1 MAVLADGDIPFLWGT
16 YTPED
21 IAALPP
27 FQGIDLGR
35 VSVISSAMRAMYVE
49 FMRTGSPGADWQAFD
64 RDGWNILWFGEQLEM
79 RPGLLRDEWDLMT
92 GTNVHDIST
101 LADIL
106 TANGAAAR
114 QQAFR
119 S

>member
-1 MAVLADGDIPFLWGT
+1 
-16 YTPED
+16 
-21 IAALPP
+21 
-27 FQGIDLGR
+27 
-35 VSVISSAMRAMYVE
+35 
-49 FMRTGSPGADWQAFD
+49 
-64 RDGWNILWFGEQLEM
+64 M